1 MVTRKPVASQSDAS
15 APPYPT
21 TPTSGDAPQ
30 LPPSRPAPVLPP
42 SGAPHSKSAVH
53 GLEEEE
59 EEEEDDEWDKSDSES
74 WEMEGDDKHAPEQV
88 PAPLRVSRPVSQQ
101 SNHDVGIPASLRI
114 GPPGGVPQKSKE
126 SLVAPETEDPWRG
139 TKTTPPV
146 QLQSHNPF
154 LRPQNTGQAIF
165 GGENGSSSNAWGEAR
180 SLSAQRTGDS
190 LPVAELPADHSPSN
204 PFSKMSISELP
215 AVSSPMDS
223 HVPLLPVE
231 SYSEKEAVNPF
242 VRQDSIASTAYD
254 PQTDLSSFDAFSS
267 RGHGLPESVITGTQ
281 RSWQEQQAWEQSERE
296 RKQAEAAAALV
307 RAERAERERLAEE
320 EWHTGEADFAS
331 HDDAPHLPSRMA
343 TEDQEQGPPKP
354 PRPQVDT
361 SQSTSGAERSALE
374 TPTTAMKKQRNQT
387 YQIKKV
393 RWFDSSS
400 QQTRVSPILIQN
412 ANGPCPLLALVNAL
426 TLSTSLNV
434 DTALVETLRT
444 REQVS
449 LGLLVD
455 AVFEELMSGRR
466 GDAAQD
472 LPDVTDLYSF
482 LIKLHTGMNVNP
494 RFVFVPDRSS
504 LDMHPALRPQTQP
517 GGFEETREMKLYSTF
532 DVPLMH
538 GWLPQR
544 DSSAYAAFERSAKT
558 YEDAQNIQFYE
569 EELEAKINSTGLN
582 PEEQILFEDLHTI
595 KQFLATWPTQLT
607 EYGLNVL
614 LNHVRP
620 GEFAILFRNDH
631 FSTIYKEPRSQQIL
645 TLVTDEGYSSHD
657 EIVWESLVDLNGQ
670 GTEHFSGDFRP
681 VSHNDTPEAGPAG
694 PRGSSLSQRPVQ
706 SLLDV
711 DQGWT
716 SVQGKNKKRGKSN
729 SNNSFSGG
737 QDTGVVGSSSAA
749 AAEEPLSAAT
759 DRSRAEQEDHDLALA
774 MQLQEE
780 EEVRHRREQDARRRE
795 QELSQQVLTP
805 APAPV
810 PASQPIMQRNRPLVP
825 PRQATNR
832 PTQAGEE
839 PPPPTY
845 EQAHKDRRF
854 VPPRDH
860 PASPHAPVNQ
870 NTGRRHSAYMEN
882 ANSTGTRPPANSRN
896 SRPGH
901 LVDQI
906 PSGSGM
912 GRGGRPVNAPH
923 GPGIVRDPN
932 EKCTIM

>member
-1 MVTRKPVASQSDAS
+1 MVSRKPVAQADK
-15 APPYPT
+15 PPYPES
-21 TPTSGDAPQ
+21 PSSELPAQLP
-30 LPPSRPAPVLPP
+30 LPPSRSAPLPP
-42 SGAPHSKSAVH
+42 SSTTAGPKPIVH
-53 GLEEEE
+53 GGE
-59 EEEEDDEWDKSDSES
+59 EEEEDDDDDDWDKES
-74 WEMEGDDKHAPEQV
+74 WSGDEQHVPEHTGL
-88 PAPLRVSRPVSQQ
+88 PAPLRVNTPQSQQ
-101 SNHDVGIPASLRI
+101 SSIPASLRV
-114 GPPGGVPQKSKE
+114 GPPEGVPQKSKE
-126 SLVAPETEDPWRG
+126 SLVAPEVANPWRAD
-139 TKTTPPV
+139 TKITPPV
-146 QLQSHNPF
+146 QLQSQNPF

-165 GGENGSSSNAWGEAR
+165 GAESSTSAWGEAQ
-180 SLSAQRTGDS
+180 SVSTQRTGGS
-190 LPVAELPADHSPSN
+190 AQLAELPAEHSPTN
-204 PFSKMSISELP
+204 LMSKMSISELP
-215 AVSSPMDS
+215 AVSSPLDS
-223 HVPLLPVE
+223 RPPLLPAE
-231 SYSEKEAVNPF
+231 SYSQKEAVNTSS
-242 VRQDSIASTAYD
+242 RDDSIASTAWD
-254 PQTDLSSFDAFSS
+254 PQTDVSSFDAFSS
-267 RGHGLPESVITGTQ
+267 RGHGLPENTVTGKHRT
-281 RSWQEQQAWEQSERE
+281 WQEQQEWERRERE
-296 RKQAEAAAALV
+296 RRQEEAAAALE

-320 EWHTGEADFAS
+320 EWHTGEAEFAS
-331 HDDAPHLPSRMA
+331 QEAPPHLPPRRP
-343 TEDQEQGPPKP
+343 TEEQEQGPPMP
-354 PRPQVDT
+354 PRPQEDLPVAR
-361 SQSTSGAERSALE
+361 SGAD

-387 YQIKKV
+387 YQIKKI
-393 RWFDSSS
+393 RWFDASS
-400 QQTRVSPILIQN
+400 QRSRVSPILIQN

-426 TLSTSLNV
+426 TLSTPLNV
-434 DTALVETLRT
+434 ETALVETLRT

-466 GDAAQD
+466 GDAAQG

-482 LIKLHTGMNVNP
+482 LITLHTGMNVNP

-532 DVPLMH
+532 NVPLMH
-538 GWLPQR
+538 GWLPTR
-544 DSSAYAAFERSAKT
+544 DSSTYAAFARSAKT

-569 EELEAKINSTGLN
+569 EELEAKIGSTGLSA
-582 PEEQILFEDLHTI
+582 EEQIMFEDLHTI

-607 EYGLNVL
+607 EHGLTIL
-614 LNHVRP
+614 LNHVKP

-681 VSHNDTPEAGPAG
+681 VSHNDVPAAGPAG
-694 PRGSSLSQRPVQ
+694 PRGSSLTQRPVQ
-706 SLLDV
+706 SMLDV

-716 SVQGKNKKRGKSN
+716 SVQGKNKQRGKSN
-729 SNNSFSGG
+729 STNSFGGAQESGIM
-737 QDTGVVGSSSAA
+737 GSSSTAVA
-749 AAEEPLSAAT
+749 DEPSSAAT
-759 DRSRAEQEDHDLALA
+759 ELSRAEQEDHDLALA

-805 APAPV
+805 APA
-810 PASQPIMQRNRPLVP
+810 AQPSTQLTRPLVP
-825 PRQATNR
+825 PRVRTNR
-832 PTQAGEE
+832 PTQAGDE

-845 EQAHKDRRF
+845 EQASKDRRF

-860 PASPHAPVNQ
+860 PASPHAPVDQ
-870 NTGRRHSAYMEN
+870 GTGRRQSAYVQTATSSSSPVGM
-882 ANSTGTRPPANSRN
+882 RPQANSRN

-906 PSGSGM
+906 PPGTGM
-912 GRGGRPVNAPH
+912 ARGRPVNGPH

>member
-1 MVTRKPVASQSDAS
+1 MVTRKPVASQPDDS

-21 TPTSGDAPQ
+21 TPTTERPSQ
-30 LPPSRPAPVLPP
+30 LPPARPAPAPP
-42 SGAPHSKSAVH
+42 AGGASPPKSTVH
-53 GLEEEE
+53 EEEE
-59 EEEEDDEWDKSDSES
+59 EEEDEWDKSDSES
-74 WEMEGDDKHAPEQV
+74 WEMEGDDKKAPEHI
-88 PAPLRVSRPVSQQ
+88 PAPLQVSRPASSQ
-101 SNHDVGIPASLRI
+101 SNHDAGIPASLRV
-114 GPPGGVPQKSKE
+114 GPPGGLPAKSKE
-126 SLVAPETEDPWRG
+126 SLVAPESEDPWRG

-165 GGENGSSSNAWGEAR
+165 GGESSSNAWGDTH
-180 SLSAQRTGDS
+180 SLPAQRTGDS
-190 LPVAELPADHSPSN
+190 LPIAELPADHVPTN

-215 AVSSPMDS
+215 AVYSPIDS
-223 HVPLLPVE
+223 HTPLRAAE
-231 SYSEKEAVNPF
+231 SYSEKEAINPNA
-242 VRQDSIASTAYD
+242 RQDSIASTAYD

-267 RGHGLPESVITGTQ
+267 RGHGLPESSIPGTQ
-281 RSWQEQQAWEQSERE
+281 RTWQEQQAWEQSERE
-296 RKQAEAAAALV
+296 RRQNEAAAASE
-307 RAERAERERLAEE
+307 RAQRAERERQAEE
-320 EWHTGEADFAS
+320 EWHAGEAEHAGDARIVS
-331 HDDAPHLPSRMA
+331 HDDNPNLPPRGPLGDELS
-343 TEDQEQGPPKP
+343 GPPKP

-361 SQSTSGAERSALE
+361 SQNAFGANKSAAE
-374 TPTTAMKKQRNQT
+374 TPTAVMKQQRNQT

-400 QQTRVSPILIQN
+400 QRSRVSPILIQN

-426 TLSTSLNV
+426 TLSTSINV

-504 LDMHPALRPQTQP
+504 MDMHPALRPQTQP

-538 GWLPQR
+538 GWLPKR
-544 DSSAYAAFERSAKT
+544 DSSAYAAFDRSAKT

-569 EELEAKINSTGLN
+569 EELEAKINSTGLS

-607 EYGLNVL
+607 EHGLSIL

-645 TLVTDEGYSSHD
+645 TLVTDAGYSTHD

-681 VSHNDTPEAGPAG
+681 VSHNDVPTAGPAG

-716 SVQGKNKKRGKSN
+716 SVQGKNKKRGKTN
-729 SNNSFSGG
+729 SADLLAGG
-737 QDTGVVGSSSAA
+737 QDTGIVGSSSA

-780 EEVRHRREQDARRRE
+780 EEERHRREQDARRRE
-795 QELSQQVLTP
+795 QDLSQQVLTP

-810 PASQPIMQRNRPLVP
+810 PAAQPNTQRNRPLVP

-832 PTQAGEE
+832 PTQAGDE

-845 EQAHKDRRF
+845 EEAHRDRRF

-860 PASPHAPVNQ
+860 PASPHAPVNS

-882 ANSTGTRPPANSRN
+882 ASPGGTRPQMNSRN
-896 SRPGH
+896 SRPSH

-906 PSGSGM
+906 PSGSGT
-912 GRGGRPVNAPH
+912 GRGGRPMNAPH

-932 EKCTIM
+932 EKCAIM